1 MDLSRYSKARRAS
14 SYILEAAAGVAIC
27 YFVLGGSSWGAG
39 AWAIFTVVVAA
50 IVVVRVHYDANAMST
65 REHLAWDLVFQFLAT
80 AVVFVAGIWQQSL
93 WLLGFGLLLGWFWLA
108 SWRAHRKLFPP
119 SRPQE

>member
-14 SYILEAAAGVAIC
+14 SYILEAAAAVAIC
-27 YFVLGGSSWGAG
+27 YFVLGGSRWSAEV
-39 AWAIFTVVVAA
+39 WAIFTVVVAA
-50 IVVVRVHYDANAMST
+50 IVTIRVLYDVGAMT
-65 REHLAWDLVFQFLAT
+65 EREHLRWDLVFQFIAT

-93 WLLGFGLLLGWFWLA
+93 WLLGFALVLGWFWRD
-108 SWRAHRKLFPP
+108 SWRTHRKLFPP